1 MQKFIKVLPVYF
13 KTKNFASFVRQLN
26 MYGFHKVKNDR
37 GVHEFKHPQFKKDH
51 YEELAHI
58 KRKNILIGKGEEQQD
73 KELDA
78 EEFIKLKDKLDFT
91 KTSLETV
98 TQQNINL
105 ISANKEVAGQLYNFK
120 QDYENRLSK
129 FFFMFYFIVNS
140 KNEGILTLLKKTLL
154 DLGIFYEDDPT
165 KSIEQR
171 TLEASEYISNQVL
184 VNSNC
189 DHTIM
194 NKLLNAFTFY
204 VNVGDHG
211 VDDLYYAEEFMN
223 RINGRMGE
231 EDADYDFRPYG
242 HVLTSSERSDGVDT
256 SQACAER
263 VINSNSNKLEK
274 FERIEECSSNNDFDI
289 ERIYDEGADLMIKD
303 HKLKDFEQ
311 L

>member
-1 MQKFIKVLPVYF
+1 
-13 KTKNFASFVRQLN
+13 

-58 KRKNILIGKGEEQQD
+58 KRKNILIGKDSEQQE

-78 EEFIKLKDKLDFT
+78 EEFSKLKEKLDTT
-91 KTSLETV
+91 KVSLETV

-105 ISANKEVAGQLYNFK
+105 ISANKDVASQLYNFK

-129 FFFMFYFIVNS
+129 FFFMFYFIINS
-140 KNEGILTLLKKTLL
+140 KNEGLISLLKKTLL
-154 DLGIFYEDDPT
+154 DLGVSYEDDPS

-171 TLEASEYISNQVL
+171 TIEAAEYINNQVL

-204 VNVGDHG
+204 VNVGDHSIE
-211 VDDLYYAEEFMN
+211 DLYYPDDQSHRLAERQNFEQ
-223 RINGRMGE
+223 G
-231 EDADYDFRPYG
+231 DYDFRPYSTALANPQTVDKNKNAQNDSEEHKIIEDDG
-242 HVLTSSERSDGVDT
+242 SSHNE
-256 SQACAER
+256 
-263 VINSNSNKLEK
+263 
-274 FERIEECSSNNDFDI
+274 FDLD
-289 ERIYDEGADLMIKD
+289 EIYDESVDQKINEYR
-303 HKLKDFEQ
+303 LKAAERS
-311 L
+311 

>member
-1 MQKFIKVLPVYF
+1 
-13 KTKNFASFVRQLN
+13 

-51 YEELAHI
+51 YEDLAHI
-58 KRKNILIGKGEEQQD
+58 KRKNILIGKDSEQQE

-78 EEFIKLKDKLDFT
+78 EEFGKLKEKLETT
-91 KTSLETV
+91 KVSLETV

-129 FFFMFYFIVNS
+129 FFFMFYFIINS
-140 KNEGILTLLKKTLL
+140 KNEGLLGLLKKTLL
-154 DLGIFYEDDPT
+154 DLGIQYEDDAS

-171 TLEASEYISNQVL
+171 TLEAAEYINNQVL

-204 VNVGDHG
+204 VNVGDHSIE
-211 VDDLYYAEEFMN
+211 DLYYPEEPSS
-223 RINGRMGE
+223 RVNGRPGY
-231 EDADYDFRPYG
+231 EDGDYDFRPYG
-242 HVLTSSERSDGVDT
+242 HVLTGSESERGAVSH
-256 SQACAER
+256 SQAAE
-263 VINSNSNKLEK
+263 NKNVDSKGNASEEK
-274 FERIEECSSNNDFDI
+274 MMEEEDGSSNNEEFDLDQ
-289 ERIYDEGADLMIKD
+289 IYDESVDQRINEYR
-303 HKLKDFEQ
+303 LKAAERS
-311 L
+311 

>member
-1 MQKFIKVLPVYF
+1 
-13 KTKNFASFVRQLN
+13 

-51 YEELAHI
+51 YEDLAHI
-58 KRKNILIGKGEEQQD
+58 KRKNILIGKDSEQQE

-78 EEFIKLKDKLDFT
+78 EEFGKLKEKLETT
-91 KTSLETV
+91 KVSLETV

-129 FFFMFYFIVNS
+129 FFFMFYFIINS
-140 KNEGILTLLKKTLL
+140 KNEGLLGLLKKTLL
-154 DLGIFYEDDPT
+154 DLGIQYEDDPS

-171 TLEASEYISNQVL
+171 TLEAAEYINNQVL

-204 VNVGDHG
+204 VNVGDHSIE
-211 VDDLYYAEEFMN
+211 DLYYPEEPNN
-223 RINGRMGE
+223 RVNGKTGYE
-231 EDADYDFRPYG
+231 EGDYDFRPYG
-242 HVLTSSERSDGVDT
+242 HILTGSESEKGTV
-256 SQACAER
+256 SQSQVEDSKC
-263 VINSNSNKLEK
+263 VNSRGNAGQDKMLE
-274 FERIEECSSNNDFDI
+274 EEEVSSNNEEFDLDQ
-289 ERIYDEGADLMIKD
+289 IYDESVDQRINEYR
-303 HKLKDFEQ
+303 LKAAERS
-311 L
+311 